1 VNSSCVG
8 KTRAILEYAKTQRVV
23 YFLCKDVVG
32 GLLLPGIFT
41 TMIARWLKEDE
52 NGGRECVADKILDC
66 LFEAASMFPDAM
78 ELYNAQFENYK
89 LGGKYHEELENIWEK
104 VNAPD
109 QKQRLVTAEKT
120 KTTQMT
126 DRIKTIVVA

>member
-78 ELYNAQFENYK
+78 ELYNVQFENW
-89 LGGKYHEELENIWEK
+89 EENITKNWK
-104 VNAPD
+104 IFG
-109 QKQRLVTAEKT
+109 QR
-120 KTTQMT
+120 
-126 DRIKTIVVA
+126 